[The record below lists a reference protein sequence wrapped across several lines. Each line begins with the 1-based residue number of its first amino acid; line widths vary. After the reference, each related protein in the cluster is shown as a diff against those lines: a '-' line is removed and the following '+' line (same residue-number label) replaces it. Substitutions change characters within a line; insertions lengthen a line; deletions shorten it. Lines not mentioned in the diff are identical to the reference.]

1 MEESFTKYNLP
12 LKYLI
17 TSLEHDPNVM
27 EDPKR
32 GANKIEKTIF
42 LLWDIIED
50 MILALPKYNLHGT
63 NRGKSLGPDLTD
75 MPNSEILKM
84 KITRMTF
91 LRLAAQIYS
100 RLGN

>member
-1 MEESFTKYNLP
+1 M
-12 LKYLI
+12 KYLI

-32 GANKIEKTIF
+32 GANKKEKTMG

-50 MILALPKYNLHGT
+50 TILTLPKYNFHGT

-75 MPNSEILKM
+75 MPNSAILKI
-84 KITRMTF
+84 KKARMTF
-91 LRLAAQIYS
+91 LH
-100 RLGN
+100 LGERSKITSVP